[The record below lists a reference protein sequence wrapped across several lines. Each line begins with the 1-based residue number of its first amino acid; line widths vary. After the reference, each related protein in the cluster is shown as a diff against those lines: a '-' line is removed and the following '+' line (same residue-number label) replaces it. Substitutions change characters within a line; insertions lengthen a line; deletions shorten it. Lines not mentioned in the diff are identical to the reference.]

1 MLTLFTQTY
10 EKMVK
15 LIFDIYDFDND
26 GMISR
31 NDIKIIFS
39 YITLKTKNLA
49 SLIRFKYEQ
58 NDISKRNESLRE
70 IEKYLDKI
78 FETNDYLTEEQFL
91 NSIMEVSSEVFLYV
105 I

>member
-49 SLIRFKYEQ
+49 SLTIFKYEQ
-58 NDISKRNESLRE
+58 IDISKRNKSLRE